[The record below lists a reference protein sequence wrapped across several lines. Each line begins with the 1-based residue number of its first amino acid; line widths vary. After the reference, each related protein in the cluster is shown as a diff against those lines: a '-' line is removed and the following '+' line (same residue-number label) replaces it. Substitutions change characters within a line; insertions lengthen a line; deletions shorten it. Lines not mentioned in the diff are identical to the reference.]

1 MSIRIEPLTEHF
13 FESFINLIYELAFYE
28 KLDPPTSE
36 AVERLHRDA
45 FSETKRYNAILALDE
60 SNIAVGY
67 AIYFET
73 YSSFLAKPTIY
84 LEDLY
89 VAESQRLKGAGSALF
104 DFVYNLG
111 NQRGCGRMEW
121 QVLDWN
127 HLARDFYQDRNAEH
141 LKEWLTYRITYSTEG

>member
-1 MSIRIEPLTEHF
+1 MSLRIEPLTEQY
-13 FESFINLIYELAFYE
+13 FELFINLIYDLASYE
-28 KLDPPTSE
+28 KLDPPTPE

-60 SNIAVGY
+60 NNLAVGY

-89 VAESQRLKGAGSALF
+89 VAESHRLKGAGSALF

-127 HLARDFYQDRNAEH
+127 HLARDFYQARNAEH
-141 LKEWLTYRITYSTEG
+141 LKDWLTYRITYSTEG